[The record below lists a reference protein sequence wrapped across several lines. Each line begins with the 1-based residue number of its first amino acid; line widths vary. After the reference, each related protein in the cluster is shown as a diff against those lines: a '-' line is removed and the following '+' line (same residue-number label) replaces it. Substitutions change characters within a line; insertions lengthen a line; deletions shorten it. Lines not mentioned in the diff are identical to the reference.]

1 MRNTHKQK
9 TVRHNNVG
17 YGPSRVA
24 IIGIV
29 SIITGLL
36 LPIFTLDPKASEA
49 LYLAGVWFLVG
60 AYFWYAL
67 NIFDLRTAGSKVT
80 AILMLTIPVVLYLSE
95 PIVKMVVVNNT
106 GATVSMVV
114 TLALGTVVA
123 SGFLWLL
130 SRLKREAL
138 HFFNRHERHKR
149 RPSATWVIVCVF
161 MISCYSLSLTP
172 LFPNNRIDTGF
183 VQDVSDL
190 LKNGGLLQD
199 HGIPIPTILL
209 PAVSFTL
216 PNLIPESPSSRGNID
231 NSEIRFPITI
241 PSPHVTLPQA
251 NGDIPKLEQ
260 RIYAYA
266 NQERQ
271 QQGLP
276 ALQCDAALAS
286 IARGHSQDMA
296 SNNFFS
302 HTNQRGQDPTAR
314 ASAAGYAIRRD
325 LGGNR
330 YSIGIGENIGKMP
343 TGNVIG
349 QGYVNNDPESIAQ
362 ALVQAWM
369 ESPGHRQNIL
379 NTQYV
384 RIGVGVAYD
393 GTYYFGT
400 QNFI

>member
-1 MRNTHKQK
+1 M
-9 TVRHNNVG
+9 
-17 YGPSRVA
+17 A

-49 LYLAGVWFLVG
+49 LSLAGVWFLVG
-60 AYFWYAL
+60 AYIWYAL
-67 NIFDLRTAGSKVT
+67 NIFDLRAAGSKVT
-80 AILMLTIPVVLYLSE
+80 AILMLTIPGVLYLSE
-95 PIVKMVVVNNT
+95 PIVKMEVVNNPE
-106 GATVSMVV
+106 AAVSMVV
-114 TLALGTVVA
+114 TLALGSMVA

-138 HFFNRHERHKR
+138 HFFNRHERRKR
-149 RPSATWVIVCVF
+149 WPSATWVIVCVF

-172 LFPNNRIDTGF
+172 LFPNGGIDTGS
-183 VQDVSDL
+183 VQDLSDL
-190 LKNGGLLQD
+190 LQDGGLLQD
-199 HGIPIPTILL
+199 PGIPIPTILL

-216 PNLIPESPSSRGNID
+216 PTSIPESPSSRSTID
-231 NSEIRFPITI
+231 NSEIRSPITI
-241 PSPHVTLPQA
+241 SSPHVTLPQA
-251 NGDIPKLEQ
+251 NGDITTLEQ
-260 RIYAYA
+260 RIFAYT

-276 ALQCDAALAS
+276 TLQWDAALAS
-286 IARGHSQDMA
+286 IARGHSQDMVT
-296 SNNFFS
+296 NNFFS
-302 HTNQRGQDPTAR
+302 HTNLRGQDPTAR

-362 ALVQAWM
+362 AMVQGWM